1 MSEEKQPDTDIAT
14 ASEAVTPVEE
24 VPKDDAA
31 PVPVNPVK
39 GEDHGEVDKDD
50 DQILLPPWSEADDSA
65 LLLFIEDA
73 KKAKQTDSDAE
84 LDADLLDDVHAAA
97 WDDIAARF
105 SDKTAINCLQRYAR
119 MKLREMQNM
128 YLGTAA
134 PGDAAMDTSDG
145 AATGDADAAAT
156 SEELKRPAEKGTGP
170 DAKRVK
176 VTDESLAQWTEEET
190 EMLREMVTQFPNSK
204 FMNYCIAMMVYQ

>member
-1 MSEEKQPDTDIAT
+1 
-14 ASEAVTPVEE
+14 
-24 VPKDDAA
+24 
-31 PVPVNPVK
+31 
-39 GEDHGEVDKDD
+39 
-50 DQILLPPWSEADDSA
+50 
-65 LLLFIEDA
+65 
-73 KKAKQTDSDAE
+73 
-84 LDADLLDDVHAAA
+84 
-97 WDDIAARF
+97 
-105 SDKTAINCLQRYAR
+105 
-119 MKLREMQNM
+119 MQNM

-156 SEELKRPAEKGTGP
+156 SEELKRPAEKKTGP

-204 FMNYCIAMMVYQ
+204 FMNFFIGMVHL